1 MREWRDILAAHRVLA
16 ADGKP
21 CALATVVGVEGS
33 AYRRPGARMLIAEDG
48 RTWGGVSGGCLERDV
63 AERARGVIAASRSY
77 LHRYDT
83 SDEELIDR
91 GVSTGC
97 GGTIEVFIQPL
108 TADAQSPALT
118 QLHRVL
124 TERQPLRLAT
134 VIKTPAANGD
144 QLGRSMLID
153 SDATDLAGIS
163 VDPSHRWQRVAA
175 PAGGAEWFVEML
187 LPPQRL
193 VIVGGGAD
201 AVPLV
206 TIAKTLGWHVAVVA
220 AKPALSLATR
230 FSHADERYVTPAD
243 APLLQVPIDTRDAVV
258 VMTHN
263 IARDASALAAMPV
276 RPAYLGLLGPRHRT
290 VRVLAPLPPC
300 HPATSLHS
308 PVGLDIGSDSPEEIA
323 LSIVAQI
330 QMTIHA
336 SRPQRSPLPACRA

>member
-1 MREWRDILAAHRVLA
+1 MREWHDILAAYRSLA

-63 AERARGVIAASRSY
+63 AERARGVIAAGRPY

-97 GGTIEVFIQPL
+97 GGTIEVFIEPVLNTDDSAVPL
-108 TADAQSPALT
+108 ALR

-124 TERQPLRLAT
+124 TERRPL
-134 VIKTPAANGD
+134 
-144 QLGRSMLID
+144 
-153 SDATDLAGIS
+153 GIS
-163 VDPSHRWQRVAA
+163 TIVRTSPGHGYRLGHSKSFDPIRQSDRWQRDRSSN
-175 PAGGAEWFVEML
+175 GSTERFIEIL
-187 LPPQRL
+187 RPPQRL
-193 VIVGGGAD
+193 VVVGGGAD

-206 TIAKTLGWHVAVVA
+206 TFAKALGWHVAVVA
-220 AKPALSLATR
+220 AKPALSLNER
-230 FSHADERYVTPAD
+230 FASADERYVTAGD
-243 APLLQVPIDTRDAVV
+243 TPLEGVPIGGDDAVV

-263 IARDASALAAMPV
+263 LARDAAVLAALTL
-276 RPAYLGLLGPRHRT
+276 RPKYLGLLGPRHRAE
-290 VRVLAPLPPC
+290 RVLATLPAA
-300 HPATSLHS
+300 HPGRQLHS

-330 QMTIHA
+330 QSTLHA
-336 SRPQRSPLPACRA
+336 ARPKRTSLHACTT